1 MKLSIDF
8 KNKVREA
15 ILSDRE
21 NYGGSDADYAKRL
34 NIKGAILSRLKKGE
48 VEKLIS
54 DTQWLVIAHQL
65 GVQVRDNAWKVARTA
80 VYTEIEDNL
89 LYCKEYSKSMI
100 LVDDCGIGKTFC
112 SRHIVRKLKNAFYVD
127 CSQAKTKQQFI
138 RLLAKTIGVDNTGKY
153 VDVKASIKMCLIYL
167 EQPLIVLDEAG
178 DLDYNAFLELK
189 ELWNATQGEC
199 AWYMMGADGLRAKI
213 ESGIAHKKVGYAEI
227 FDRFFDIT
235 SIVPQGTDDRKDFY
249 IQLLGDVASVN
260 AKQKEDVDKLV
271 RKCMNPNDLNTK
283 DVTPSD
289 WKRLRYLENL
299 IKLS

>member
-34 NIKGAILSRLKKGE
+34 NLKGAILSRLKKGE

-65 GVQVRDNAWKVARTA
+65 GVQVRDSAWKVARTA

-235 SIVPQGTDDRKDFY
+235 S
-249 IQLLGDVASVN
+249 
-260 AKQKEDVDKLV
+260 
-271 RKCMNPNDLNTK
+271 
-283 DVTPSD
+283 
-289 WKRLRYLENL
+289 
-299 IKLS
+299 